1 MRDVHLTEIQK
12 IPSDPSAPSC
22 EAGSAGGREF
32 SGPEARDRVSN
43 SAIHPRTKLEMF
55 EEVILPHLNAA
66 HNLARWLTRN
76 EQDAQDVVQE
86 SYLRALR
93 FFDGYKGGDGKSWL
107 LAVVRDT
114 YFAWRR
120 HEKRSSNDP
129 FDEATHSANVHE
141 LNQEDSL
148 VEASKMRVLRD
159 CIEMLP
165 PGFREVI
172 VMRELEEMSY
182 RQISDAACLPVGTV
196 MSRLSR
202 ARKRLEECAGGEK
215 RVNSK

>member
-1 MRDVHLTEIQK
+1 MRGVHLTQLQK
-12 IPSDPSAPSC
+12 IQTDRSVPDR
-22 EAGSAGGREF
+22 EAGSVVGRTF
-32 SGPEARDRVSN
+32 SGLEARDHVSN

-86 SYLRALR
+86 SYLRAFR
-93 FFDGYKGGDGKSWL
+93 FFDSFRGRDGKSWL
-107 LAVVRDT
+107 LAVVRNT
-114 YFAWRR
+114 CFTWRR
-120 HEKRSSNDP
+120 QEKPSTQVP
-129 FDEATHSANVHE
+129 FDEVTHSVNVHE
-141 LNQEDSL
+141 PNQEDSL
-148 VEASKMRVLRD
+148 VESSKIRVLRD

-165 PGFREVI
+165 PDFREII

-182 RQISDAACLPVGTV
+182 RQISDVACLPVGTV

-202 ARKRLEECAGGEK
+202 ARKRLEKCATGRRGNGK
-215 RVNSK
+215 